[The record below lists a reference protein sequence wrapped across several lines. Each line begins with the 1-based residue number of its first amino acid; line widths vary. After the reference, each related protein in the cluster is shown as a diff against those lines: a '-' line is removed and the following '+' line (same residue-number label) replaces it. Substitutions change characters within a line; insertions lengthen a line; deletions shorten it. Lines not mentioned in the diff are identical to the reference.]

1 MTNVSEPACRAVRD
15 STHSDGNLRER
26 WEAHANEWIA
36 WARAAGHDS
45 YWRFHRDQF
54 LQIVPPPGHR
64 TVDIGEAWRTGVCRI
79 RPGEVGIVAE
89 QGLLKWRARRL
100 DAVELIESR

>member
-1 MTNVSEPACRAVRD
+1 MTNVSEPACRVVRD

-36 WARAAGHDS
+36 WARARGHDS

-64 TVDIGEAWRTGVCRI
+64 TVDVGCGEDDCPDT
-79 RPGEVGIVAE
+79 
-89 QGLLKWRARRL
+89 
-100 DAVELIESR
+100 

>member
-1 MTNVSEPACRAVRD
+1 MTNVSEPACRVVRD

-36 WARAAGHDS
+36 WARAVGHDS

-54 LQIVPPPGHR
+54 LQIVPR
-64 TVDIGEAWRTGVCRI
+64 RDI
-79 RPGEVGIVAE
+79 
-89 QGLLKWRARRL
+89 
-100 DAVELIESR
+100 ELSILAAAKDDCPDT